1 MFEDRPYPTDFI
13 KAVLEFPVA
22 SNPRCI
28 TDWDWQNDLLCSNRP
43 SSEPQNAD
51 PRCIREELIEQVVC
65 EGRAKGWLQR

>member
-1 MFEDRPYPTDFI
+1 MFEDRPYPTDFV

-51 PRCIREELIEQVVC
+51 PRSSGGTYRTSVC
-65 EGRAKGWLQR
+65 EGSPKG

>member
-51 PRCIREELIEQVVC
+51 PRSSGGTYRTSRC
-65 EGRAKGWLQR
+65 EGIPKG

>member
-51 PRCIREELIEQVVC
+51 PRAQGGTDRTVVC
-65 EGRAKGWLQR
+65 QDRASVGGR